1 MGPRASVVPRA
12 PWMLDIIS
20 NPIHLV
26 QMGKLRPREGKD
38 VLEERS
44 LGQKQRSKP
53 GIFKTGHG
61 GGGQSHVF

>member
-1 MGPRASVVPRA
+1 
-12 PWMLDIIS
+12 MLEILS

-26 QMGKLRPREGKD
+26 QMGKLRPERDKD
-38 VLEERS
+38 VLEERP

-53 GIFKTGHG
+53 GIFKTGHV